1 MVLPDRLFV
10 RLALR
15 ENTDCQKLPIQ
26 VTMHIRMELL
36 GFLLFCNVIYSNV
49 ANNYKINISA
59 SVSIE
64 LRRADRLQNY
74 QAKTGIKAKK
84 NLTYY
89 VDLFTKTSPYAFVI
103 HLKTLYAEYFVTS
116 FNSLEHLEKN
126 CSIVW

>member
-1 MVLPDRLFV
+1 
-10 RLALR
+10 
-15 ENTDCQKLPIQ
+15 
-26 VTMHIRMELL
+26 MELL

-59 SVSIE
+59 SVSIG

-126 CSIVW
+126 CSIA

>member
-1 MVLPDRLFV
+1 MVLPVRLFV

-59 SVSIE
+59 SVSIG

-84 NLTYY
+84 
-89 VDLFTKTSPYAFVI
+89 
-103 HLKTLYAEYFVTS
+103 TLHIM
-116 FNSLEHLEKN
+116 LICLRRLHRMLL
-126 CSIVW
+126 